1 MATLKATLTLQASAG
16 QVSTNALALTE
27 SDSLTVD
34 AAPSVSNNRLSI
46 ATGSASVLVASSVSA
61 VTHIYIKN
69 TDGSNFV
76 TVKTD
81 GGTAFAKLTAGEW
94 MWLPINPSTGIEVQA
109 DTSACIIEYSYYTKS

>member
-16 QVSTNALALTE
+16 QVSTNALSLTE

-46 ATGSASVLVASSVSA
+46 AHGSATVLVASSVSA

-69 TDGSNFV
+69 TDTTNFV

-94 MWLPINPSTGIEVQA
+94 LWLPINPSTGIEVQA
-109 DTSACIIEYSYYTKS
+109 DTAACIVEYSYYTKS